1 MSLPLRKV
9 SDGQKLRKSR
19 KSDLG
24 YSKHFKLHVASV
36 FTGYRNSTNIPS
48 NPKCSSHAMSV
59 ALCD

>member
-24 YSKHFKLHVASV
+24 YSKHFKLHMASV
-36 FTGYRNSTNIPS
+36 KGYHNSTNIPS
-48 NPKCSSHAMSV
+48 NTKCSSHAMSV
-59 ALCD
+59 PLCD